1 MEDSGDY
8 SCVCPEGFHGRDCEL
23 KTGPC
28 QQSRSVNAPSCY
40 PCGSVEQVSERPL
53 MLPLSVEQVSE
64 RLLMLPLSVEQ
75 VSERPLMLPLSVEQ
89 SRSVNAPSCYPCG
102 SVEQVSERPLM
113 LPLSV
118 EQVSE
123 RLLMLPLSVEQ
134 VSERPLMLPLSVEQ
148 VSERLLM
155 LPLSVEQ
162 VSERPL
168 MLPLSVEQVSER
180 LLMLPLS
187 VEQVSERP
195 LMLPLSPCRNGGL
208 CEDDDGFSLVLRC
221 RCLAGFSG
229 PRCETDLD
237 DCLMDPC
244 ANGASCM
251 DGVNRFSCV
260 CPPGFSGRFCTENQD
275 DCARW
280 PCLHE
285 GRCLDRADGFL
296 CLCRPGFSG
305 DTCQTVIRDQRN
317 HRNHSHSD
325 QRNHRNQSHTDH
337 RNQSPDDEVF
347 RVTVSERS
355 APPSLSRVQL
365 SVLMVLG
372 GGSLA
377 AVMLT
382 TGLLLQEPHWD
393 LWADPKRLI
402 PTVLLRCWGVLIRRP
417 TAMDTYLKDSE
428 PGPGQT
434 SDPEDDP
441 GVSGGQREEE
451 TERGVSVMLV
461 SQRPL
466 THLPVL

>member
-1 MEDSGDY
+1 IVLAIPPCRGQGSECSCSSNSGCDESGVCRCDPGWGGPLCAVCLLKPGCLHGSCQQPWQCRCDPGWGGRFCDKDLQVCSQRPPCLNGASCVMEDSGDY

-28 QQSRSVNAPSCY
+28 QQSRS
-40 PCGSVEQVSERPL
+40 
-53 MLPLSVEQVSE
+53 
-64 RLLMLPLSVEQ
+64 
-75 VSERPLMLPLSVEQ
+75 
-89 SRSVNAPSCYPCG
+89 
-102 SVEQVSERPLM
+102 
-113 LPLSV
+113 
-118 EQVSE
+118 
-123 RLLMLPLSVEQ
+123 
-134 VSERPLMLPLSVEQ
+134 
-148 VSERLLM
+148 
-155 LPLSVEQ
+155 
-162 VSERPL
+162 
-168 MLPLSVEQVSER
+168 
-180 LLMLPLS
+180 
-187 VEQVSERP
+187 
-195 LMLPLSPCRNGGL
+195 PCRNGGL

-221 RCLAGFSG
+221 SCLAGFSG

-244 ANGASCM
+244 ANGASCL

-275 DCARW
+275 DCARR

-317 HRNHSHSD
+317 HRNYSHSD

-382 TGLLLQEPHWD
+382 AGLLLQGYCRGGGTAGGWTAGGGGDGRGNSRGNNRGGEAEVQISFLNVAEPEKKK
-393 LWADPKRLI
+393 LN
-402 PTVLLRCWGVLIRRP
+402 
-417 TAMDTYLKDSE
+417 
-428 PGPGQT
+428 
-434 SDPEDDP
+434 
-441 GVSGGQREEE
+441 
-451 TERGVSVMLV
+451 TEVI
-461 SQRPL
+461 
-466 THLPVL
+466 

>member
-1 MEDSGDY
+1 MSPECAGVTLGGGGPLCAACLLKPGCLHGSCQQPWQCRCDPGWGGRFCDKDLQVCSQRPPCLNEASCVMEDSGDY

-28 QQSRSVNAPSCY
+28 LQSR
-40 PCGSVEQVSERPL
+40 
-53 MLPLSVEQVSE
+53 
-64 RLLMLPLSVEQ
+64 
-75 VSERPLMLPLSVEQ
+75 
-89 SRSVNAPSCYPCG
+89 
-102 SVEQVSERPLM
+102 
-113 LPLSV
+113 
-118 EQVSE
+118 
-123 RLLMLPLSVEQ
+123 
-134 VSERPLMLPLSVEQ
+134 
-148 VSERLLM
+148 
-155 LPLSVEQ
+155 
-162 VSERPL
+162 
-168 MLPLSVEQVSER
+168 
-180 LLMLPLS
+180 
-187 VEQVSERP
+187 
-195 LMLPLSPCRNGGL
+195 SPCRNGGL

-244 ANGASCM
+244 ANGASCL

-275 DCARW
+275 DCARR

-296 CLCRPGFSG
+296 CLCRRGFSG

-317 HRNHSHSD
+317 HRNQSHTD
-325 QRNHRNQSHTDH
+325 QRNHRNQSHTDQRSH
-337 RNQSPDDEVF
+337 RNQSHTDQRSHRNQSHSDQRSHRNHSHSDQRSHRNQSHSDQRSHRNQSHSDQRSHRNQSHSDRRSHRNQSHSDQRNQSPDDEVF

-382 TGLLLQEPHWD
+382 AGLLLQGYCRGGTDSRGGTDARGNSRGNNRGGEAEVQCSFLNVAEPEKKK
-393 LWADPKRLI
+393 LN
-402 PTVLLRCWGVLIRRP
+402 
-417 TAMDTYLKDSE
+417 
-428 PGPGQT
+428 
-434 SDPEDDP
+434 
-441 GVSGGQREEE
+441 
-451 TERGVSVMLV
+451 TEVI
-461 SQRPL
+461 
-466 THLPVL
+466 